1 MYPPK
6 RLQVPHHR
14 SPYRQW
20 PESRVRQALRGRTTP
35 RWPAPAPR
43 PVFRLWR
50 RRIRCGAT
58 CFRVGRAKVRYRSQR
73 KQKEEQPRTIPRR
86 PLPCR
91 RLPRRYRHSGRAHAC
106 ATRPT
111 RSRTRVRTRRPCA
124 RSLQR
129 ARGFLVDQHLH
140 DAAPQ
145 GGRSFENRGAPFQEP
160 QKHLLVTKVRKAS
173 AAARQMVANLQ
184 LDFRRQFTIEVLV
197 NALENLGARNVRR
210 VVCVWVGAHT
220 ALDYRTPSPSQ

>member
-14 SPYRQW
+14 SPYRPW
-20 PESRVRQALRGRTTP
+20 PEPRVRQALRGQTGP

-73 KQKEEQPRTIPRR
+73 KQKEGHPRTSPRR

-91 RLPRRYRHSGRAHAC
+91 RLPPRYRHWPRAHAS

-111 RSRTRVRTRRPCA
+111 QSRTPMRTRRPCA

-140 DAAPQ
+140 DAAAQ
-145 GGRSFENRGAPFQEP
+145 GGRSFEDCCAPFEKP
-160 QKHLLVTKVRKAS
+160 QKNLFVTEMRKAP
-173 AAARQMVANLQ
+173 ATARQVVANLK
-184 LDFRRQFTIEVLV
+184 LDFRRQLTVEVLV
-197 NALENLGARNVRR
+197 NALEDLGARNVRR
-210 VVCVWVGAHT
+210 VVCVWIGAHA
-220 ALDYRTPSPSQ
+220 ALDYRTPGPCS